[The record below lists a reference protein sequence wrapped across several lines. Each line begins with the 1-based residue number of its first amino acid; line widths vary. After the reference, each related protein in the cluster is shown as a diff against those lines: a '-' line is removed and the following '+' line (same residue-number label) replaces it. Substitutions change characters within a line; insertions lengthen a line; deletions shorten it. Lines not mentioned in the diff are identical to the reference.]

1 MVRIMKQKLI
11 ALLLLISVIVPCAAF
26 AEDSVPT
33 TSQDIYGWIRI
44 DTKNTD
50 PTLYDTINVVEDET
64 YGHAIEAIKQSGV
77 ISNSALGIS
86 QKISADKLT
95 EGNTYVFEFA
105 YKMEKYSTA
114 YWIQAGFPWNDFVA
128 PASLVDGGK
137 GWRTGK
143 KEVVYT
149 ASKFSGGLPV
159 RIHSANG
166 KAHYWI
172 ADVKVYDKADETKT
186 NLLKNGDFSE
196 SYKSIENLSYSD
208 GTLSW
213 TIPEGMPED
222 MKLNI
227 YRRNRSGDKVLLN
240 ASPILASSLSYTVTD
255 IPENSFWLDVC
266 LVDGSTELTGA
277 DLVKTCAVVGAIDF
291 GEYKFYSE
299 SGEITKLE
307 SGKITVALPVA
318 NNKYSDGYNMEM
330 IVLLKNGN
338 VTEKL
343 AKKAYV
349 VPQSENGAEYTVE
362 IDAGDSIGENTHLE
376 IYLWDSAESMN
387 ALRDVYVF

>member
-26 AEDSVPT
+26 AEDSAPT

-64 YGHAIEAIKQSGV
+64 YGHAIEAITQSGTS
-77 ISNSALGIS
+77 SNSALGIA

-186 NLLKNGDFSE
+186 HLLKNGDFSE
-196 SYKSIENLSYSD
+196 S
-208 GTLSW
+208 
-213 TIPEGMPED
+213 
-222 MKLNI
+222 
-227 YRRNRSGDKVLLN
+227 
-240 ASPILASSLSYTVTD
+240 
-255 IPENSFWLDVC
+255 
-266 LVDGSTELTGA
+266 
-277 DLVKTCAVVGAIDF
+277 
-291 GEYKFYSE
+291 
-299 SGEITKLE
+299 
-307 SGKITVALPVA
+307 
-318 NNKYSDGYNMEM
+318 
-330 IVLLKNGN
+330 
-338 VTEKL
+338 
-343 AKKAYV
+343 
-349 VPQSENGAEYTVE
+349 
-362 IDAGDSIGENTHLE
+362 
-376 IYLWDSAESMN
+376 
-387 ALRDVYVF
+387 